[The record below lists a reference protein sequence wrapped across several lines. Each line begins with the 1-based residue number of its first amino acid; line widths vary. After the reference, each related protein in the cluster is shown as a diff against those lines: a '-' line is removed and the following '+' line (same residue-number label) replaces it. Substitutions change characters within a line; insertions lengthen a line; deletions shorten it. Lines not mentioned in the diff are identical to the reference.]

1 MRYGLGS
8 ERLACGEEEVFI
20 HQAFTCGAHITFI
33 PHTIVSIP
41 SSTTG
46 DLFLQSVAV
55 RRSKGAVLTL
65 IHGTLGAFLRCLNFA
80 RLVHRQHPECTWR
93 KCYNYLRDMLDG
105 IRYIRA
111 TQ

>member
-1 MRYGLGS
+1 M
-8 ERLACGEEEVFI
+8 
-20 HQAFTCGAHITFI
+20 
-33 PHTIVSIP
+33 
-41 SSTTG
+41 
-46 DLFLQSVAV
+46 
-55 RRSKGAVLTL
+55 LTL

-80 RLVHRQHPECTWR
+80 RLVHRQHPEYTWR